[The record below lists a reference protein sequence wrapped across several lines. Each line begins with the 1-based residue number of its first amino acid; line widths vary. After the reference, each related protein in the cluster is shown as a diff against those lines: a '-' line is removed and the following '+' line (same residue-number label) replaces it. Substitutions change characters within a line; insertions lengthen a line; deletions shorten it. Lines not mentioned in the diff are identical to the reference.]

1 MPSPETGTTQSL
13 TVKKDLKVGNQYRFR
28 VSCENRAG
36 HSGPSDPTP
45 FHHVRAKA
53 APPKIDTSTLGQK
66 VAKIGETLVVK
77 VNVTGEP
84 GPEIFWYYRGA
95 KIQSSDT
102 VSIKTTLL
110 SSTLTISQVNTISHL
125 KREKRILSGHSIAI
139 LQCSKSTAG
148 KYTVMAANHS
158 GEDTA
163 KFEVSVKGKASPP
176 GGPLQVTNVTARS
189 CHLKWNPCPD
199 NGGSPSK
206 SRRCK
211 QSRT

>member
-110 SSTLTISQVNTISHL
+110 SSTLTISQVNT
-125 KREKRILSGHSIAI
+125 
-139 LQCSKSTAG
+139 
-148 KYTVMAANHS
+148 
-158 GEDTA
+158 
-163 KFEVSVKGKASPP
+163 P
-176 GGPLQVTNVTARS
+176 
-189 CHLKWNPCPD
+189 
-199 NGGSPSK
+199 
-206 SRRCK
+206 
-211 QSRT
+211 SRT